1 MSEAKKTVKPSRIS
15 PVLRGR
21 LLIVGAAVLWSL
33 GGVVA
38 KGMKPLDGVTIAFYR
53 SLFAGLG
60 LLPFIPRSRWVFRP
74 AMIPIV
80 IIFGTMV
87 GLYLCA
93 INLTTAAN
101 AILLQYSCVFWTV
114 PIG

>member
-38 KGMKPLDGVTIAFYR
+38 KGLKPLDGVTIAFYR
-53 SLFAGLG
+53 SLFAGLA

-74 AMIPIV
+74 VMLPVV
-80 IIFGTMV
+80 IIFGAMV
-87 GLYLCA
+87 GLFLSSMA
-93 INLTTAAN
+93 RTTAAN
-101 AILLQYSCVFWTV
+101 AILLQCTA
-114 PIG
+114 